1 MGCCALEGGDA
12 VSAIPI
18 RNLMNCAAQPF
29 RWRQQEELEMNPKRS
44 KSRHGRKMPMVHP
57 NAAAIDVGATMHMAA
72 VRADRTPEPV
82 RSFGTFTADLHRLVD
97 WFTQC
102 GVETVVMESTSV
114 YWIPVFELL
123 DARGFTVFL
132 VNARDAK
139 HVPGRKTDVSDA
151 QWLQRLH
158 SYGLLRASFRP
169 KGQIAELRSY
179 VRQRERL
186 LEYAASH
193 IQHMQKALTEMNLQL
208 HHVVADITGA
218 TGLRIIRAILAGERD
233 PEALA
238 ALRHYSCH
246 SSAETIAKALTGSY
260 RAEHL
265 FALEQ
270 ALALYTAYRE
280 KASAC
285 DVRIEAVLKELSI
298 HRGRD
303 HGAVPPP
310 RRRHRT
316 DQVNALAFDVR
327 AALFALLGKDIT
339 AIDGLGAYLS
349 LKLIAECGDDL
360 SSWPSAKHFTSW
372 LGLAPSNK
380 VSGGKMLSSRTRR
393 SGGRAAA
400 LLRLAAVA
408 VGRTDTALGAFYR
421 RLSSRIGKAKA
432 VTATARKVA
441 VLFYNAVRHGMEYVD
456 PGASS
461 YETRYRTRVV
471 KSAPACQGIRV
482 CSPAL
487 GAQSWCRRFLGI
499 VLQRQLADLGVQ
511 RLHVDGRWSRTV
523 AAAGTEHIG
532 SSAFELRF
540 PRCDLIGMDVKLLR
554 QLSQRSIALDGGKR
568 HLRLEG
574 RCVGPA
580 RSSLHGRS

>member
-1 MGCCALEGGDA
+1 M
-12 VSAIPI
+12 
-18 RNLMNCAAQPF
+18 NL
-29 RWRQQEELEMNPKRS
+29 KRS
-44 KSRHGRKMPMVHP
+44 KSRDGGEMPMVHP

-72 VRADRTPEPV
+72 VSPNRSPEPI

-97 WFTQC
+97 WFTEC
-102 GVETVVMESTSV
+102 GVETVVMELTGV
-114 YWIPVFELL
+114 YWIPIFELL
-123 DARGFTVFL
+123 DARGLIVFL

-158 SYGLLRASFRP
+158 SFGLLRASFRP
-169 KGQIAELRSY
+169 KGQIAELRAY

-193 IQHMQKALTEMNLQL
+193 IQHMQKALTEINLQL
-208 HHVVADITGA
+208 HHVVADITGT
-218 TGLRIIRAILAGERD
+218 TGLRIIRAILVGERD

-238 ALRHYSCH
+238 RLRHYSCH

-260 RAEHL
+260 RPEHL

-270 ALALYTAYRE
+270 ALALYDAYHE

-285 DVRIEAVLKELSI
+285 DARIEAVLKELSI
-298 HRGRD
+298 DRGRG
-303 HGAVPPP
+303 HGPAPRVS
-310 RRRHRT
+310 RRRNRT
-316 DQVNALAFDVR
+316 DQANALTFDVR
-327 AALFALLGKDIT
+327 ESLFALLGRDIT
-339 AIDGLGAYLS
+339 TIDGLGPYLS

-400 LLRLAAVA
+400 LLRLAAVT

-432 VTATARKVA
+432 VTATARKIA
-441 VLFYNAVRHGMEYVD
+441 VLFYNAVRYGMDYVD

-461 YETRYRTRVV
+461 YETRYRARVV
-471 KSAPACQGIRV
+471 SN
-482 CSPAL
+482 L
-487 GAQSWCRRFLGI
+487 HRRAKAFGF
-499 VLQRQLADLGVQ
+499 VLQPLERKVG
-511 RLHVDGRWSRTV
+511 
-523 AAAGTEHIG
+523 AAV
-532 SSAFELRF
+532 S
-540 PRCDLIGMDVKLLR
+540 
-554 QLSQRSIALDGGKR
+554 
-568 HLRLEG
+568 
-574 RCVGPA
+574 
-580 RSSLHGRS
+580 

>member
-1 MGCCALEGGDA
+1 
-12 VSAIPI
+12 
-18 RNLMNCAAQPF
+18 MN
-29 RWRQQEELEMNPKRS
+29 RKKS
-44 KSRHGRKMPMVHP
+44 KSKVDRTMPMVHP

-72 VRADRTPEPV
+72 VGPDHALEPV
-82 RSFGTFTADLHRLVD
+82 RSFGTFTADLDQLVK
-97 WFTQC
+97 WFVEC

-114 YWIPVFELL
+114 YWIPIFELL
-123 DARGFTVFL
+123 DARGFAVFL

-158 SYGLLRASFRP
+158 SFGLLRASFRP
-169 KGQIAELRSY
+169 KGQIAELRAY

-233 PEALA
+233 PETLA
-238 ALRHYSCH
+238 CLRHYSCQ
-246 SSAETIAKALTGSY
+246 SSVETIAKALTGSY

-265 FALEQ
+265 FALDQ
-270 ALALYTAYRE
+270 ALALYDAYHE

-285 DVRIEAVLKELSI
+285 DARIEAVLKELTI
-298 HRGRD
+298 HRDHD
-303 HGAVPPP
+303 HGSAPPVS
-310 RRRHRT
+310 RRRNRT
-316 DQVNALAFDVR
+316 DQANALAFDVR
-327 AALFALLGKDIT
+327 ASLFALLGKDVT
-339 AIDGLGAYLS
+339 AIDGLGPYLS

-360 SSWPSAKHFTSW
+360 TSWPSAKHFTSW

-400 LLRLAAVA
+400 LLRLAAVT

-432 VTATARKVA
+432 VTATARKIA
-441 VLFYNAVRHGMEYVD
+441 VLFYNAVRHGMDYVD
-456 PGASS
+456 PGTSS
-461 YETRYRTRVV
+461 YETRYRTRVINNLHRRAKAFGFV
-471 KSAPACQGIRV
+471 LHPLE
-482 CSPAL
+482 P
-487 GAQSWCRRFLGI
+487 GAGAVS
-499 VLQRQLADLGVQ
+499 
-511 RLHVDGRWSRTV
+511 
-523 AAAGTEHIG
+523 
-532 SSAFELRF
+532 
-540 PRCDLIGMDVKLLR
+540 
-554 QLSQRSIALDGGKR
+554 
-568 HLRLEG
+568 
-574 RCVGPA
+574 
-580 RSSLHGRS
+580 

>member
-1 MGCCALEGGDA
+1 
-12 VSAIPI
+12 
-18 RNLMNCAAQPF
+18 MNCAAQPF
-29 RWRQQEELEMNPKRS
+29 RWHQQEELEMNPKRS

-327 AALFALLGKDIT
+327 SVDQRRHADRVEALAGQQHEAHKIAERIGQRQDFGRHAAFGA
-339 AIDGLGAYLS
+339 ADGLALSPPFAPWPWRWTLTMVASTMAYSMSGSSEQAANSRANTSALTQS
-349 LKLIAECGDDL
+349 RKRLKTVFHLPKKAGR
-360 SSWPSAKHFTSW
+360 SRH
-372 LGLAPSNK
+372 GLL
-380 VSGGKMLSSRTRR
+380 VRTIQ
-393 SGGRAAA
+393 S
-400 LLRLAAVA
+400 
-408 VGRTDTALGAFYR
+408 TASTKR
-421 RLSSRIGKAKA
+421 RLSLPLR
-432 VTATARKVA
+432 
-441 VLFYNAVRHGMEYVD
+441 
-456 PGASS
+456 PGSLGLPRQCGSIFAHWASVS
-461 YETRYRTRVV
+461 TN
-471 KSAPACQGIRV
+471 
-482 CSPAL
+482 
-487 GAQSWCRRFLGI
+487 
-499 VLQRQLADLGVQ
+499 
-511 RLHVDGRWSRTV
+511 
-523 AAAGTEHIG
+523 
-532 SSAFELRF
+532 
-540 PRCDLIGMDVKLLR
+540 
-554 QLSQRSIALDGGKR
+554 RSIQSLNHNLASGGIPNLNR
-568 HLRLEG
+568 
-574 RCVGPA
+574 P
-580 RSSLHGRS
+580 